1 MSAASHPLPMSVLIA
16 EDNPIDL
23 KLLRSTL
30 VQWGYSVVEVTDG
43 TAAWH
48 VLQSDGAPR
57 LAVLDWLMPRMTGV
71 DVCSAVRSREARPY
85 VYLLIL
91 TSKTKKEEMIQA
103 FVAGADDCI
112 CKPFLPGELR
122 ARLRVGERIL
132 ALQDQLLGTQE
143 KLRHDATHD
152 LLTGLWN
159 RAAILKTLDQE
170 VARSSRNAAPLA
182 AMIADLD
189 HFKRINDTH
198 GHAAGDAVLCE
209 VARRMTAA
217 TRVYD
222 FVGRYGGEE
231 FLILLPGCN
240 SMQAAKMAER
250 LRLAVAATPMETPE
264 YKIGVTLSLGVAVT
278 KVMRLP
284 EAKALLLEADA
295 ALYRAK
301 ANGRNL
307 VEVAD
312 SHISSAAPVSS

>member
-1 MSAASHPLPMSVLIA
+1 MSAASHPLPMNVLIA

-30 VQWGYSVVEVTDG
+30 VRWGYTVVEVTDG
-43 TAAWH
+43 TAAWRA
-48 VLQSDGAPR
+48 LQDDNAPR
-57 LAVLDWLMPRMTGV
+57 LAVLDWLMPGKTGV
-71 DVCSAVRSREARPY
+71 DVCRAVRNREARPY

-103 FVAGADDCI
+103 FDAGADDCVS
-112 CKPFLPGELR
+112 KPFLPGELR

-132 ALQDQLLGTQE
+132 TLQDNLLATQE

-159 RAAILKTLDQE
+159 RTAILKTLDRE
-170 VARSSRNAAPLA
+170 LARSGRSAAPLA
-182 AMIADLD
+182 ALMADLD

-198 GHAAGDAVLCE
+198 GHAAGDAVLRE
-209 VARRMTAA
+209 VARRMTAT

-240 SMQAAKMAER
+240 SFHAAKMAER
-250 LRLAVAATPMETPE
+250 LRLAVAAGPVETPE
-264 YKIGVTLSLGVAVT
+264 FAIGVTLSVGVAVT
-278 KVMRLP
+278 EGMRLP

-295 ALYRAK
+295 ALYQAK
-301 ANGRNL
+301 ANGRNQ
-307 VEVAD
+307 VEVAG
-312 SHISSAAPVSS
+312 SHFSSAAPVSA